1 MEAIGFK
8 YLYNYLNILPGW
20 LALFMTSTR
29 KYALI
34 ACWQFFIFYP
44 IFSFSQAPKLKFK
57 HITNEQGL
65 SNTTVE
71 SIFQDSRGFMW
82 FGTRDGLN
90 RYDGYQ
96 VTIYRYD
103 SKDSNSISDNFI
115 QYIYEDSHKDLWIGT
130 SNGLNKFNT
139 VQNKFTRYKH
149 NPATAKTISSNYITC
164 IYEDKKSRLWIT
176 TLGGGINLFH
186 PKEGKFTAYR
196 HTASSANSLN
206 SDNVNYIFE
215 DSREHCW
222 VATEKGLLLFNR
234 ELTTFQTIDILPGAG
249 STVKNY
255 SIRLIKED
263 KTGNL
268 LLGTGDN
275 GIILF
280 NAQFKT
286 FRQYTH
292 KETEPLSL
300 ASNLIRSILVSKD
313 GNIWTGGVNGGLNL
327 FDPVSGSFFNYQNQP
342 DDPLSLSQCTVS
354 ALFEDNQENL
364 WVGTHRGG
372 VNLYMPNTEKFTLY
386 RQEPFLN
393 SLSYNDVKAFCED
406 SYGRIWIGT
415 DGGGLN
421 LFDRKN
427 NSFKHYK
434 YSPYNSTTIGSN
446 EVLDIVE
453 DSEGNL
459 WIATW
464 GGGLSLYNKSGDNYT
479 RFVNKA
485 TDKNSLSSN
494 YVQKVFEDSKKNLWV
509 ATYFGGLNLFDRQSQ
524 KFTRIINGQ
533 TGKTTLQGNNIISI
547 NEDRQGNL
555 WIGTDDGGLNCLN
568 ATTNEF
574 SHYFTNDEK
583 KPDLRIIFID
593 SKGNLW
599 VGQAGLYLFDAK
611 QNSFSV
617 YTDRAGLSTEFIK
630 GIVEDANGNFW
641 ISTSNGITQ
650 FNPEDLSFKKYN
662 TADGLQGLEF
672 EANSFLKTKEGQIY
686 FGGVNGFNV
695 FNAQNITT
703 NTFILPV
710 YITDFQVFN
719 KKILIEEKGSPLTSD
734 ISFTNKIQL
743 LYKQSTFSFGF
754 AALNYTASENN
765 HYAYKLEN
773 WDKDWIYAG
782 SEKKASYTNVSAGQY
797 TFRVKASNN
806 DGVWNETGRSIA
818 ITITPPFW
826 ATWWFRSAV
835 FLALV
840 TGGILFYRFKRKL
853 ELQRLEEK
861 KKEEI
866 HQEQLQFFT
875 NISHE
880 FRTPLSLILGPVEK
894 LQKENPLSPS
904 HHYYKAIYRNTNR
917 LMNLINELMD
927 FRKSES
933 GVLKLNVMPGNIDS
947 FLEEIAEEFS
957 ELAQEKNID
966 FTISSESTF
975 SETWFDRQVLEK
987 IVINLISNSFKYTAD
1002 GGTIDVHV
1010 TDTLQTFTA
1019 SFKNELLIK
1028 HEFRGKQYIY
1038 VRVADNGIGISKESI
1053 AHLFERYYKISE
1065 THLGSGIGLAFVK
1078 SLTSLHKGNIYVYSE
1093 RNKGTE
1099 IIIAIPCT
1107 KEDYTKDEK
1116 WVKHREISPRL
1127 ESIHAKYDHHD
1138 PLPEEEKGI
1147 VNNDT
1152 TAANKGLILVA
1163 DDNDELR
1170 HFLKE
1175 SLAPHYKISEAI
1187 DGKSGFEKAKEE
1199 FPDLIISDVMMP
1211 GVNGIEFCRMVK
1223 EDIETSHIPF
1233 LMLTAKD
1240 APESKIE
1247 GVESGADFYFSK
1259 PLSIELLELTIR
1271 NIFTQKKKIKERYLQ
1286 DNLAEIKDQAQS
1298 SRDKV
1303 FLNDLIE
1310 VIESQLSN
1318 PEMNIAYVCTK
1329 MSMSRTKLFNKIK
1342 GVTGQSIGEFI
1353 RTIRLKKAAQLLTH
1367 EDISI
1372 TEVMYSVG
1380 IQTQSYF
1387 TKAFKNEFGKTP
1399 TQFLKDLAK

>member
-1 MEAIGFK
+1 MICIKK
-8 YLYNYLNILPGW
+8 Y
-20 LALFMTSTR
+20 T
-29 KYALI
+29 LI
-34 ACWQFFIFYP
+34 AWLQFFIFSPY
-44 IFSFSQAPKLKFK
+44 FTFSQAPKLKFR

-71 SIFQDSRGFMW
+71 AIFQDSRGFIW

-115 QYIYEDSHKDLWIGT
+115 QYIYEDRSKTLWIGT
-130 SNGLNKFNT
+130 SNGLNKFNAEK
-139 VQNKFTRYKH
+139 NKFTRYKH
-149 NPATAKTISSNYITC
+149 NPANAKTISSNYITC
-164 IYEDKKSRLWIT
+164 IYEDKRNRLWIT
-176 TLGGGINLFH
+176 TLGGGVNFFH
-186 PKEGKFTAYR
+186 SKEGNFTSYR
-196 HTASSANSLN
+196 HNTSLTNSVN

-215 DSREHCW
+215 DSRENCW
-222 VATEKGLLLFNR
+222 VATEKGLQLFNR
-234 ELTTFQTIDILPGAG
+234 EAATFQTNDLWADVNN
-249 STVKNY
+249 TVKKF
-255 SIRLIKED
+255 SIRIIKED

-268 LLGTGDN
+268 LLGTNDN
-275 GIILF
+275 GLILF
-280 NAQFKT
+280 NSVFKT

-292 KETEPLSL
+292 KDTEPLSL
-300 ASNLIRSILVSKD
+300 ASNLVRSILVNKN
-313 GNIWTGGVNGGLNL
+313 GNIWVGSVNGGLNL
-327 FDPVSGSFFNYQNQP
+327 FDPVSGNFFNYQNQP
-342 DDPLSLSQCTVS
+342 DDPLSLSQRTVS
-354 ALFEDNQENL
+354 ALYEDNQENL

-372 VNLYMPNTEKFTLY
+372 INLYMPNTEKFILY
-386 RQEPFLN
+386 RQEPELN

-406 SYGRIWIGT
+406 DDGKIWIGT

-421 LFDRKN
+421 LFDRKTT
-427 NSFKHYK
+427 SFKHYK
-434 YSPYNSTTIGSN
+434 YSPYNTTTIGSN
-446 EVLDIVE
+446 EVLDITE

-464 GGGLSLYNKSGDNYT
+464 GGGLSLYNKSTDNFT
-479 RFVNKA
+479 RFVSKPA
-485 TDKNSLSSN
+485 DKNSISSN
-494 YVQKVFEDSKKNLWV
+494 YIQKIFEDSKKNMWV
-509 ATYFGGLNLFDRQSQ
+509 ATYFGGLNLFDRQSK

-533 TGKTTLQGNNIISI
+533 TNKTALQGNNIISI
-547 NEDRQGNL
+547 NEDKKGNL
-555 WIGTDDGGLNCLN
+555 WIGTDDGGLNCLD
-568 ATTNEF
+568 ATTKEF
-574 SHYFTNDEK
+574 THYFTNDEK
-583 KPDLRIIFID
+583 KPDLRIIFVD
-593 SKGNLW
+593 SKERLW
-599 VGQAGLYLFDAK
+599 VGQEGLYLFDVK
-611 QNSFSV
+611 RNSFSL
-617 YTDRAGLSTEFIK
+617 YTDKAGLSTEFIK
-630 GIVEDANGNFW
+630 GIAEDRNGSFW

-650 FNPEDLSFKKYN
+650 FNPENFSFKKYN

-672 EANSFLKTKEGQIY
+672 EANSFLKTRDGQIF
-686 FGGVNGFNV
+686 FGGVNGFNT
-695 FNAQNITT
+695 FKPEQITA
-703 NTFILPV
+703 NTFIPPV
-710 YITDFQVFN
+710 YVTDFQVFN
-719 KKILIEEKGSPLTSD
+719 KKIPIEEKGSPLKSD
-734 ISFTNKIQL
+734 ISFTDKIEL
-743 LYKQSTFSFGF
+743 SYKQSTFAFGF

-773 WDKDWIYAG
+773 WDKDWIYADN
-782 SEKKASYTNVSAGQY
+782 EKRASYTNVSPGQY
-797 TFRVKASNN
+797 IFRVKASNN

-826 ATWWFRSAV
+826 ATWWFQSAV

-853 ELQRLEEK
+853 ELERLEER

-894 LQKENPLSPS
+894 LQKENPQSPS
-904 HHYYKAIYRNTNR
+904 SHYYKAIYRNTNR

-933 GVLKLNVMPGNIDS
+933 GALKLNVMPGNIDS
-947 FLEEIAEEFS
+947 FLQEIAEEFS
-957 ELAQEKNID
+957 ELAYEKNIA
-966 FTISSESTF
+966 FTIKSQSTF

-1002 GGTIDVHV
+1002 EGVIDVTV
-1010 TDTLQTFTA
+1010 TDSLQAFKP
-1019 SFKNELLIK
+1019 SFENELIIK
-1028 HEFRGKQYIY
+1028 HEFKAKQYIY

-1116 WVKHREISPRL
+1116 WVMHREVSPRL
-1127 ESIHAKYDHHD
+1127 ESIHAKYEHYNPWLED
-1138 PLPEEEKGI
+1138 EAKSA
-1147 VNNDT
+1147 NNNGNT
-1152 TAANKGLILVA
+1152 MPNKEIILVV

-1175 SLAPHYKISEAI
+1175 SLGSHYKISEAI
-1187 DGKSGFEKAKEE
+1187 DGHSGFEKAKEE

-1211 GVNGIEFCRMVK
+1211 RINGIEFCRMVK

-1240 APESKIE
+1240 APEAKIE

-1259 PLSIELLELTIR
+1259 PLSIELLELTVR
-1271 NIFTQKKKIKERYLQ
+1271 NIFNQKKKLKERYLN
-1286 DNLAEIKDQAQS
+1286 DNLVDIKDQAQS
-1298 SRDKV
+1298 SRDKQ
-1303 FLNDLIE
+1303 FLGELIE
-1310 VIESQLSN
+1310 TIESQLSN

-1329 MSMSRTKLFNKIK
+1329 MGMSRTKLFNKIK
-1342 GVTGQSIGEFI
+1342 GVTGQPIGEFI

-1399 TQFLKDLAK
+1399 TQFLKDLTK